1 MVAKDLEFEIDC
13 RFGPFGIQAV
23 QFGIEQQISRRDKLL
38 AQNELWVDFFG
49 HGLEGDTPVQTG
61 TKHVDVRLESDR
73 VEGPMLGSVVVQV
86 NRGGGLLGDEV
97 GSHAEVD
104 ELYEVIL
111 VEEDVLALEVAVSD
125 ASAVQEYQA
134 IADLQDPLVDEL
146 LAKERR
152 LAFAAQFCLLVDA
165 SRQAAALLVL
175 GQNVEFAVDQSV

>member
-1 MVAKDLEFEIDC
+1 
-13 RFGPFGIQAV
+13 
-23 QFGIEQQISRRDKLL
+23 
-38 AQNELWVDFFG
+38 
-49 HGLEGDTPVQTG
+49 
-61 TKHVDVRLESDR
+61 
-73 VEGPMLGSVVVQV
+73 MLGSVVVQV

-152 LAFAAQFCLLVDA
+152 LAFAAKFCLLVDA